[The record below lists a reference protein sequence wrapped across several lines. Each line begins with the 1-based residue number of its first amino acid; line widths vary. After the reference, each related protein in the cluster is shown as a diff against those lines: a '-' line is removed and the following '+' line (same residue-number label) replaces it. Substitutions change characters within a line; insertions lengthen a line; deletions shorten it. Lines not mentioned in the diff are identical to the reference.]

1 MPTNESDTPTN
12 GAEGTPAVYDVV
24 PEDGAPQSPPDV
36 RLMSSGEL
44 TAAVAFLQ
52 LNSFSAQGALSAM
65 VQQAKEKPEMGMVLG
80 FRNQMEQIKTLIQGT
95 ARDLMVIKA
104 EIDLRNKPADDARR
118 AEVMAER
125 EAMKEH

>member
-1 MPTNESDTPTN
+1 MPTNESETPKN
-12 GAEGTPAVYDVV
+12 GESKQVNDN
-24 PEDGAPQSPPDV
+24 PQTESPDV

-80 FRNQMEQIKTLIQGT
+80 FRNQMEQIKALIQGT